1 LAPSA
6 YPGYQQPTWLNVVL
20 KELLNL
26 GSFLLKPI
34 HDSLCALPV
43 TPPAN
48 QAPISAPIPEVVAD
62 SHDRDD
68 LSIETEDDIM

>member
-1 LAPSA
+1 MAKCGLEGTIESWKLPIKT
-6 YPGYQQPTWLNVVL
+6 Y
-20 KELLNL
+20 
-26 GSFLLKPI
+26 I

-48 QAPISAPIPEVVAD
+48 QAPNSAPIPEVVAD

-68 LSIETEDDIM
+68 LSIVDRGWYVVQIEDTAVFVRM